1 MSGGVDSSV
10 AAALLKKAGFE
21 VAGAFLKCWQA
32 DKENYCSTD
41 EDQRIARLVANKI
54 GIPFYTFDFTREYK
68 EKVID
73 YFIKEYARGKT
84 PNPDIICN
92 QEIKFG
98 ILLKKATALGFHF
111 LATGHY
117 ARVEA
122 VKDRIKLLK
131 GRDKNK
137 DQSYFLYALKPKV
150 LKKIMF
156 PVGGCKKDE
165 VRKMAKVFNLP
176 NADKKDSQGICFVGK
191 VKLIDFLKEYLPPKK
206 GKILL
211 KDGKVI
217 GEHQGFY
224 YYTIGQRK
232 GLHLSSGPYFV
243 LKINPK
249 NNTLIV
255 SRDEKDL
262 YKKELKAKR
271 INWLNKPK
279 LPIKVTAKIRYRHK
293 GAKAKLYSGGR
304 LVFEKPQ
311 MAIAPG
317 QSVVFYKGEELLGGG
332 IIELV
337 ATSA

>member
-1 MSGGVDSSV
+1 IDNKKFRILIFFDRFFFKRGNS
-10 AAALLKKAGFE
+10 KKA
-21 VAGAFLKCWQA
+21 
-32 DKENYCSTD
+32 
-41 EDQRIARLVANKI
+41 
-54 GIPFYTFDFTREYK
+54 
-68 EKVID
+68 
-73 YFIKEYARGKT
+73 
-84 PNPDIICN
+84 
-92 QEIKFG
+92 
-98 ILLKKATALGFHF
+98 KK
-111 LATGHY
+111 
-117 ARVEA
+117 
-122 VKDRIKLLK
+122 
-131 GRDKNK
+131 
-137 DQSYFLYALKPKV
+137 SPKPK
-150 LKKIMF
+150 
-156 PVGGCKKDE
+156 C
-165 VRKMAKVFNLP
+165 MARAGTSINT
-176 NADKKDSQGICFVGK
+176 
-191 VKLIDFLKEYLPPKK
+191 PKK